1 MASLVLSGDT
11 SGSIT
16 VSAPAVAGST
26 TQTLVNVS
34 GTLAPIVSGTA
45 QTAPFSTNTRADFT
59 GIPSWVKRVTVMLYG
74 VGTSGTAALQIQL
87 SDSGL
92 VSSGYIGYA
101 VRFGV
106 SNTYTSAF
114 SSAFVLSDAIT
125 NTDVFYGA
133 YVLTLVDGNRWV
145 ISGGKTSTRTTNI
158 SSQINGVVPLSSAL
172 TAVRVTTTNGTDTF
186 DTGSIIN
193 ILYE

>member
-1 MASLVLSGDT
+1 MASLVLAGDT

-16 VSAPAVAGST
+16 VAAPAVAGST
-26 TQTLVNVS
+26 TQTLVNVT
-34 GTLAPIVSGTA
+34 GTLAPVVSGTA
-45 QTAPFSTNTRADFT
+45 QTAPFSTNTRADFSS
-59 GIPSWVKRVTVMLYG
+59 IPSWVKRVTVMLSG

-87 SDSGL
+87 SDSTL

-106 SNTYTSAF
+106 SNTYTTAF
-114 SSAFVLSDAIT
+114 SSAFVLSDAILS
-125 NTDVFYGA
+125 TDVFYGV
-133 YVLTLVDGNRWV
+133 YVLTLIDSNRWA
-145 ISGGKTSTRTTNI
+145 ISGGKTSTRTTGI
-158 SSQINGVVPLSSAL
+158 SSQVNGVVPLSSAL

>member
-16 VSAPAVAGST
+16 VSAPAVSGSN
-26 TQTLVNVS
+26 TQTLAAVT
-34 GTLAPIVSGTA
+34 GTLAPVVSGTA
-45 QTAPFSTNTRADFT
+45 QTAPFSTNTRADFSS
-59 GIPSWVKRVTVMLYG
+59 IPSWVKRVTVMLSG

-87 SDSGL
+87 SDSTL

-101 VRFGV
+101 VRFGA
-106 SNTYTSAF
+106 SNTYTSS
-114 SSAFVLSDAIT
+114 SSAFVLSDAIA
-125 NTDVFYGA
+125 NTDVFYGV
-133 YVLTLVDGNRWV
+133 YVLTLIDSNRWA
-145 ISGGKTSTRTTNI
+145 ISGGQTSTRATNI
-158 SSQINGVVPLSSAL
+158 SSQVNGVVPLSSAL

-193 ILYE
+193 IIYE

>member
-26 TQTLVNVS
+26 TQTLVNVT
-34 GTLAPIVSGTA
+34 GTLAPVVSGTA

-106 SNTYTSAF
+106 ANTYTSAF

-133 YVLTLVDGNRWV
+133 YVLTLVDGNRWA
-145 ISGGKTSTRTTNI
+145 ISGGQTSTRTTGT
-158 SSQINGVVPLSSAL
+158 SSQVNGVVPLSSAL

-193 ILYE
+193 IIYE

>member
-1 MASLVLSGDT
+1 MASLVLAGDT

-16 VSAPAVAGST
+16 VAAPAVAGST
-26 TQTLVNVS
+26 TQTLVNVT
-34 GTLAPIVSGTA
+34 GTLAPVVLGTA
-45 QTAPFSTNTRADFT
+45 QTAPFSTNTRADFSS
-59 GIPSWVKRVTVMLYG
+59 IPSWVKRVTVMLSG

-87 SDSGL
+87 SDSTL
-92 VSSGYIGYA
+92 VSSGYIGYG

-106 SNTYTSAF
+106 SNTYTTAF

-125 NTDVFYGA
+125 NTDVFYGV
-133 YVLTLVDGNRWV
+133 YVLTLIDSNRWA
-145 ISGGKTSTRTTNI
+145 ISGGQTSTRTTNI

>member
-26 TQTLVNVS
+26 TQTLVNVT

-59 GIPSWVKRVTVMLYG
+59 GIPSWAKRVTVMLYG

-92 VSSGYIGYA
+92 VSSGYIGYS
-101 VRFGV
+101 VRFGAV
-106 SNTYTSAF
+106 NTYTTAF
-114 SSAFVLSDAIT
+114 SSAFVLSDAIA

>member
-16 VSAPAVAGST
+16 VAAPAVAGSN
-26 TQTLVNVS
+26 TQTLVATT

-45 QTAPFSTNTRADFT
+45 QTAPFSTNTRADFSS
-59 GIPSWVKRVTVMLYG
+59 IPSWVKRVTVMLSG

-87 SDSGL
+87 SDSTL

-106 SNTYTSAF
+106 SNTYTTAF
-114 SSAFVLSDAIT
+114 SSAFVLSDAIL
-125 NTDVFYGA
+125 NTDVFYGV
-133 YVLTLVDGNRWV
+133 YVLTLIDSNRWA
-145 ISGGKTSTRTTNI
+145 ISGGQTSTRTTNI